1 MIADLATGH
10 HHDEGRVH
18 PYALWR
24 LAAPARVVATSPLG
38 GGLGERCWVLNAQV
52 DLHYGRTDP
61 HLHLEEIAAG
71 AGAVGPG
78 VGMLT
83 AADLTLGHGDDGG
96 VEAWATVGITAPT
109 WAADADDAISPWA
122 PGTINVVVSV
132 PVALGDAALVNAATT
147 ATEAKTQALF
157 EAGVPGTGTASDAVC
172 ILARSEGPP
181 ETFAGPRSAWGARI
195 ARAVHAAVRAR
206 LQ

>member
-1 MIADLATGH
+1 MIVDLATGH
-10 HHDEGRVH
+10 HRDDGRVH

-24 LAAPARVVATSPLG
+24 LATPARVVATSPLG
-38 GGLGERCWVLNAQV
+38 GGMGERGWVLNAQV

-61 HLHLEEIAAG
+61 DVHLGEIAAG

-78 VGMLT
+78 VGMMT
-83 AADLTLGHGDDGG
+83 AADLTLGHGADSG

-109 WAADADDAISPWA
+109 WAADDDAISPWT

-147 ATEAKTQALF
+147 ATEAKSQALF

-172 ILARSEGPP
+172 ILARVEGPT

-195 ARAVHAAVRAR
+195 ARAVHAAVQGR
-206 LQ
+206 LR

>member
-1 MIADLATGH
+1 M
-10 HHDEGRVH
+10 H

-78 VGMLT
+78 VGMMT